1 MPVLQNILYVTRD
14 GARLHKD
21 GEAVAVKL
29 DEQVLIRVPF
39 INLEGIVTFGWEIQL
54 SPELMGACS
63 ENGVAISFHNT
74 HGAFRAAVHG
84 YPTGNVLLRRIQY
97 RRADDPEATR
107 AVAIRCVQAK
117 IANQRTLVRRAA
129 REHHDP
135 GIAASLTRTADIL
148 DNRLHAVERADNLAS
163 LRGYEGEAA
172 AAYFDNFNALITH
185 PDPSLRLAGRSR
197 RPPLDPVNAVLSFL
211 YTMLAHDCRAG
222 CASVGLD
229 PQVGFY
235 HADRPG
241 RAGLA
246 LDLME
251 ELRPVLADRVTLSLF
266 NRRQLDARSF
276 KTFDNGAVLLTD
288 DARKTVLQVWQERKR
303 DEIRHPVLDEN
314 IPIGLLPRVQA
325 QLFARH
331 LRGDHAAYLPYLW
344 R

>member
-1 MPVLQNILYVTRD
+1 MPVLQNTLYVTRD
-14 GARLHKD
+14 GAYLFKD

-29 DEQVLIRVPF
+29 DGKVLIRVPF
-39 INLEGIVTFGWEIQL
+39 INLESVVTFGWNIGF
-54 SPELMGACS
+54 SPELAGACA
-63 ENGVAISFHNT
+63 ERGVAISFHNA
-74 HGAFRAAVHG
+74 HGAFQAAVHA

-97 RRADDPEATR
+97 RKADDPDASL
-107 AVAIRCVQAK
+107 AIAKRCVQAK

-129 REHHDP
+129 REQADAT
-135 GIAASLTRTADIL
+135 IAEGLTRTANLL
-148 DNRLHAVERADNLAS
+148 DNRLRTVEAASDVAS
-163 LRGYEGEAA
+163 LRGHEGEAA
-172 AAYFDNFNALITH
+172 AAYFDSFNALVTH
-185 PDPSLRLAGRSR
+185 PDKSLRLKGRSR
-197 RPPLDPVNAVLSFL
+197 RPPLDPINAVLSFL
-211 YTMLAHDCRAG
+211 YTMLAHDCRAA

-251 ELRPVLADRVTLSLF
+251 ELRPVLADRATLSLF

-276 KTFDNGAVLLTD
+276 KTFDNGAILLTD
-288 DARKTVLQVWQERKR
+288 EARKTVLQVWQERKQ
-303 DEIRHPVLDEN
+303 EELRHPILEEN

-325 QLFARH
+325 QLLARH
-331 LRGDHAAYLPYLW
+331 LRGDHESYLPYLW